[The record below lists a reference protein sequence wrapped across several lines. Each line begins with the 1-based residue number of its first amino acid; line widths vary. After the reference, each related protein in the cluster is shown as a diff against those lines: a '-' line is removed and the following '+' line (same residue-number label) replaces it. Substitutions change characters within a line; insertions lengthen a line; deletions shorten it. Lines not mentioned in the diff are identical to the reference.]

1 MIWAVVLAAGESRR
15 MGTQKLLLPFG
26 ETTVVGAVV
35 GTALASRVD
44 RVLAVLGSDRDAVR
58 LKLEP
63 YGIDFAVN
71 EDFAK
76 GMLSSVQAG
85 FRALPAD
92 AEAAV
97 VMLGDQP
104 FLPARVVDAVVE
116 AFRRSG
122 KGIVVPAFQ
131 GRRGHPVL
139 IGLKY
144 RDEVLALDPA
154 DGLRRLMRTHP
165 EDIFEAEVEDAN
177 ILRDMDVPEDYA
189 AVIKKVP
196 GLRNAKTGIA

>member
-1 MIWAVVLAAGESRR
+1 MIWAVILAAGESRR
-15 MGTQKLLLPFG
+15 MGRQKLLLPFG
-26 ETTVVGAVV
+26 ESTVVGAVA

-44 RVLAVLGSDRDAVR
+44 RVLAVLGADRDAVR
-58 LKLEP
+58 QELEP
-63 YGIDFAVN
+63 LAIDFSVN
-71 EDFAK
+71 ENFAE

-92 AEAAV
+92 AEAAI

-104 FLPARVVDAVVE
+104 FLPGRVVDAVVE
-116 AFRRSG
+116 AYRRNG

-139 IGLKY
+139 VDLKY
-144 RDEVLALDPA
+144 RDEVLALDPS
-154 DGLRRLMRTHP
+154 DGLRRLMRAHA

-189 AVIKKVP
+189 SELA
-196 GLRNAKTGIA
+196 RRQ

>member
-1 MIWAVVLAAGESRR
+1 VIWAVILAAGESRR

-44 RVLAVLGSDRDAVR
+44 RVLVVLGADKDDVR
-58 LKLEP
+58 EEIERL
-63 YGIDFAVN
+63 GINFVVN
-71 EDFAK
+71 EHFAE

-104 FLPARVVDAVVE
+104 FLPARVVDAVIE

-139 IGLKY
+139 VDLKY
-144 RDEVLALDPA
+144 RDAVLALDPA
-154 DGLRRLMRTHP
+154 DGLRRLMHAHP

-177 ILRDMDVPEDYA
+177 ILRDMDVPEDYEG
-189 AVIKKVP
+189 VKP
-196 GLRNAKTGIA
+196 

>member
-1 MIWAVVLAAGESRR
+1 

-44 RVLAVLGSDRDAVR
+44 RVLAVLGADRDAVR
-58 LKLEP
+58 QELEP
-63 YGIDFAVN
+63 LGIDFAIN
-71 EDFAK
+71 ENFAE

-116 AFRRSG
+116 AFRQSG

-144 RDEVLALDPA
+144 RDEVLALDPK
-154 DGLRRLMRTHP
+154 DGLRRLMRAHP
-165 EDIFEAEVEDAN
+165 EDVFEAEVEDAN

-189 AVIKKVP
+189 AETARRP
-196 GLRNAKTGIA
+196 LD

>member
-1 MIWAVVLAAGESRR
+1 MIWAIVLAAGESRR

-44 RVLAVLGSDRDAVR
+44 RILAVLGADKDAVR
-58 LKLEP
+58 QELEP
-63 YGIDFAVN
+63 LGIDLAVN
-71 EDFAK
+71 EDYAK

-92 AEAAV
+92 ADAAV

-122 KGIVVPAFQ
+122 RGIVVPAFR

-139 IGLKY
+139 VDLKY

-154 DGLRRLMRTHP
+154 DGLRRLMRAHP
-165 EDIFEAEVEDAN
+165 EDVFEAEVEDAN

-189 AVIKKVP
+189 NE
-196 GLRNAKTGIA
+196 LTRRQ

>member
-1 MIWAVVLAAGESRR
+1 MIWAVILAAGESRR

-26 ETTVVGAVV
+26 DATVIESVV
-35 GTALASRVD
+35 LTALASRVD
-44 RVLAVLGSDRDAVR
+44 RVLVVLGADKDDVR
-58 LKLEP
+58 EEIEP
-63 YGIDFAVN
+63 FGIDFVVN
-71 EDFAK
+71 DNFAE

-85 FRALPAD
+85 FAALPPD

-104 FLPARVVDAVVE
+104 FLPARVVDAVAE

-122 KGIVVPAFQ
+122 SGIVIPVHR
-131 GRRGHPVL
+131 GRRGHPIL

-144 RDEVLALDPA
+144 RDAVLALDPA
-154 DGLRRLMRTHP
+154 DGLRRLIQAHA

-189 AVIKKVP
+189 NEGVKPIFYAKMRKK
-196 GLRNAKTGIA
+196 

>member
-1 MIWAVVLAAGESRR
+1 VIWAVILAAGESRR
-15 MGTQKLLLPFG
+15 MGKQKLLLSFG
-26 ETTVVGAVV
+26 ETTVVGAVA
-35 GTALASRVD
+35 GTALASRLD
-44 RVLAVLGSDRDAVR
+44 RVLAVLGADKDAVR

-63 YGIDFAVN
+63 FSIDFAIN
-71 EDFAK
+71 ENFAQ

-85 FRALPAD
+85 FRALPAG

-116 AFRRSG
+116 GFRRSG

-139 IGLKY
+139 VGLKY

-154 DGLRRLMRTHP
+154 DGLRRLLHAHP
-165 EDIFEAEVEDAN
+165 GDIFEAEVEDAN

-189 AVIKKVP
+189 NEGVKPIFYAKMRKK
-196 GLRNAKTGIA
+196 

>member
-1 MIWAVVLAAGESRR
+1 MIWAVILAAGESRR

-26 ETTVVGAVV
+26 DATVIESVV
-35 GTALASRVD
+35 LTALASRVD
-44 RVLAVLGSDRDAVR
+44 RVLAVLGADRDAVR
-58 LKLEP
+58 QKLEP
-63 YGIDFAVN
+63 LGIDFVIN
-71 EDFAK
+71 ENFVK

-85 FRALPAD
+85 FAALPPA

-97 VMLGDQP
+97 VMLSDQP
-104 FLPARVVDAVVE
+104 FLPAGVVDAVVE

-144 RDEVLALDPA
+144 HDEVLALDPT
-154 DGLRRLMRTHP
+154 DGLRRLMRAHP
-165 EDIFEAEVEDAN
+165 DDIFEAAVEDAN

-189 AVIKKVP
+189 NELKRRP
-196 GLRNAKTGIA
+196 S

>member
-1 MIWAVVLAAGESRR
+1 MIWAVILAAGESRR

-44 RVLAVLGSDRDAVR
+44 RILAVLGADRDAVR
-58 LKLEP
+58 QGLEP
-63 YGIDFAVN
+63 LGIDLAVN
-71 EDFAK
+71 EDYAK

-104 FLPARVVDAVVE
+104 FLPTRVVDAVVE

-122 KGIVVPAFQ
+122 RGIVVPAFQ

-139 IGLKY
+139 VDLKY

-154 DGLRRLMRTHP
+154 DGLRRLMRAHP
-165 EDIFEAEVEDAN
+165 EDVFEAEVEDAN

-189 AVIKKVP
+189 GELIRRPAEGVKP
-196 GLRNAKTGIA
+196 